1 MALLGIKDSKG
12 PLLRGAPHTPTRTYL
27 KGTNVF
33 NPIKAFKDPKDALVL
48 SAIVGEVMCLGVVVL
63 QNRAM
68 KKNNQAAQAAI
79 DSANELT
86 GLLSN
91 AIDRV
96 VEISG
101 DYDLSPEERLHLM
114 ADWAGFVQMVVADR
128 LGEFGI
134 DVDEMDEES
143 AGD

>member
-1 MALLGIKDSKG
+1 M
-12 PLLRGAPHTPTRTYL
+12 
-27 KGTNVF
+27 F
-33 NPIKAFKDPKDALVL
+33 NTIKAFKDPKDAVILAAAFGELVL
-48 SAIVGEVMCLGVVVL
+48 ITTVVL
-63 QNRAM
+63 QNRFM

-91 AIDRV
+91 AIDSV

-101 DYDLSPEERLHLM
+101 DDDLSPEERLQLM
-114 ADWAGFVQMVVADR
+114 NEQFGFVQMVVADR

>member
-1 MALLGIKDSKG
+1 M
-12 PLLRGAPHTPTRTYL
+12 
-27 KGTNVF
+27 F

-91 AIDRV
+91 AIDSV

-101 DYDLSPEERLHLM
+101 DDDLSPEERLRLM
-114 ADWAGFVQMVVADR
+114 NEQFGFVQMVVADR

>member
-1 MALLGIKDSKG
+1 MALLGVKDSKG

-33 NPIKAFKDPKDALVL
+33 NTIKAFKDPKDAVILAAAFGELVL
-48 SAIVGEVMCLGVVVL
+48 ITTVVL
-63 QNRAM
+63 QNRFM

-91 AIDRV
+91 AIDSV

-101 DYDLSPEERLHLM
+101 DDDLSPEERLQLM
-114 ADWAGFVQMVVADR
+114 NEQFGFVQMVVADR